1 MSYKIGGPFKTK
13 FSNERTK
20 MLYKTVLVSDGLD
33 HIGRIYDPLNLG
45 NTQTR
50 PEYRTGYL
58 HLQPARDWRIVCV
71 HLVCANNGKLDY

>member
-1 MSYKIGGPFKTK
+1 MKLSELFKIGGPFKTK

-45 NTQTR
+45 NT
-50 PEYRTGYL
+50 
-58 HLQPARDWRIVCV
+58 
-71 HLVCANNGKLDY
+71 